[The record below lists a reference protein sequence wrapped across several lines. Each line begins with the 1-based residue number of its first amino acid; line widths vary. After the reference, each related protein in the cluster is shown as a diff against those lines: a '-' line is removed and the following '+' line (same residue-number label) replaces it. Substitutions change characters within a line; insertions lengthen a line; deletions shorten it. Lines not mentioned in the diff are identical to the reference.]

1 MAKPPTP
8 AEALEAARRLQED
21 QLAAVKVLA
30 EAQQR
35 QEDVRAETEAR
46 IAEVQRAADEQR
58 AAASRGLT
66 QAFSAA
72 LKAGWTEAD
81 LRKIGY
87 PNPAEKR
94 PTVTRSKKRGGTL
107 AGSRRPDVAAAVRKE
122 PANT

>member
-87 PNPAEKR
+87 PNPEKR
-94 PTVTRSKKRGGTL
+94 PTVTRSRKRGGTL